1 MDRAK
6 KVKKT
11 GVKRASNRSFEAKRR
26 NRVNNAMK
34 HLKTI
39 CLKKT
44 KTKSATKIEVLEIA
58 IDLLREVYGEDPMN
72 FETAYND
79 QESIEGSELIMKANQ
94 SGTADILRSVR
105 ERKRRM
111 REKVLE
117 KELQRLAMYGHND
130 PATSKRAI
138 LEQACTALGHPV
150 PAFVPDPTGEYKNPK
165 RMKKTPLNTIDGF
178 KIIATKTQND
188 GTVDGT
194 QQGDEKTTI
203 QGFKIIAKTQKDG
216 TIDGSW
222 IQVIQH
228 PTKQS
233 LKQYK

>member
-1 MDRAK
+1 MPGGIFKRK
-6 KVKKT
+6 K
-11 GVKRASNRSFEAKRR
+11 SNKSFEAKRR
-26 NRVNNAMK
+26 NRVNQAMV
-34 HLKTI
+34 HLKMV

-44 KTKSATKIEVLEIA
+44 KGKSATKIEVLEIA
-58 IDLLREVYGEDPMN
+58 IDLLREVYGEDPMD

-111 REKVLE
+111 RVNVLE

-130 PATSKRAI
+130 PATSKREI

-165 RMKKTPLNTIDGF
+165 RMKKTTLNSIDGF

-222 IQVIQH
+222 IQVSSTPQN
-228 PTKQS
+228 S
-233 LKQYK
+233 L

>member
-1 MDRAK
+1 M
-6 KVKKT
+6 
-11 GVKRASNRSFEAKRR
+11 
-26 NRVNNAMK
+26 
-34 HLKTI
+34 I

-44 KTKSATKIEVLEIA
+44 RNKSATKIEVLEIA
-58 IDLLREVYGEDPMN
+58 IDLLREVYGEDPMD
-72 FETAYND
+72 FETAYNIA
-79 QESIEGSELIMKANQ
+79 ESIEGSELMMKVNQ

-105 ERKRRM
+105 EKKRRM
-111 REKVLE
+111 HEKVLE

-130 PATSKRAI
+130 PATSKRASI
-138 LEQACTALGHPV
+138 LEQACTALGYPV

-165 RMKKTPLNTIDGF
+165 RMKKTTLATIDGF

-222 IQVIQH
+222 IQVSSTPQN
-228 PTKQS
+228 S
-233 LKQYK
+233 L